1 MSLLLGVFLHL
12 ILKSNINF
20 PLQLCRPH
28 KGGSMPESKIFSIY
42 RQNLSCLKC
51 NSIQTINHLDP
62 LRSQD
67 PALLYERLLSSHCRF
82 CGIRLLAP
90 PCQLKRYF
98 PSRKW
103 WNNKAIKPHNGDQ
116 LTHEESLFWLGHSK
130 CLFWVL
136 ICDNCEE
143 YQHSAL
149 DSVSRCQQ
157 IIGFIA
163 DPLYLSNKI
172 ETNFLVSASSHKTS
186 RYPTPSNIMIIR
198 TIQCIIFGL

>member
-1 MSLLLGVFLHL
+1 ML
-12 ILKSNINF
+12 
-20 PLQLCRPH
+20 
-28 KGGSMPESKIFSIY
+28 ESKIFSIY

-51 NSIQTINHLDP
+51 NSIQTIKHFDP

-67 PALLYERLLSSHCRF
+67 PAQLYERLHSKQYRYCR
-82 CGIRLLAP
+82 IRLLAP
-90 PCQLKRYF
+90 PCQLRWYF
-98 PSRKW
+98 PSPKW

-116 LTHEESLFWLGHSK
+116 STLEESLFWLGHWK

-143 YQHSAL
+143 YQHRAL

-157 IIGFIA
+157 ITGFIA
-163 DPLYLSNKI
+163 DPLYMSNKI

-198 TIQCIIFGL
+198 TVQCIIFGL